1 MKRVNKAVGQ
11 LRLKLVKNTI
21 TPSLRRINK
30 ALDKLPAEAHKVF
43 KDETPIKTGNAKRRT
58 RLQGEVI
65 KADYNYATELDAGK
79 SRQAP
84 EGMSK
89 PTEEYITKRVK
100 QIMRRK

>member
-1 MKRVNKAVGQ
+1 M
-11 LRLKLVKNTI
+11 
-21 TPSLRRINK
+21 TPSLRRITD
-30 ALDKLPAEAHKVF
+30 ALDKLPVEAHQVF
-43 KDETPIKTGNAKRRT
+43 KQETPIKTGNARKRT

-89 PTEEYITKRVK
+89 PTEQYITKRVNA
-100 QIMRRK
+100 IMRKK